1 MRGATLHCA
10 SESQKQALKTQAET
24 AGKRK
29 GAIRS
34 NFRWLDA
41 GPILGPASVM
51 AQVGGKQQPRRQGR
65 QMA

>member
-10 SESQKQALKTQAET
+10 SKSQKQALKTQAET
-24 AGKRK
+24 ENKRK
-29 GAIRS
+29 GATRS

-51 AQVGGKQQPRRQGR
+51 AQVGGKQQPRRKGR